1 MGKIAALGV
10 IAMLVCTTPL
20 LAQPLLPAD
29 GGVIILAQARFKEF
43 KPLPGEQVIRGEISK
58 IEKEA
63 YIIKDTDG
71 KEVRLK
77 VTDQTIIRDEFKPG
91 DQVQAHVDKSGV
103 ASVIKYMPPDKTEG
117 QRSPGT
123 GRDSKAP
130 QSGVLPHTDLSQDS
144 ATQLLP
150 GHTIVKGTVEE
161 IKGEMIRVN
170 LGDLKTRPLSLK
182 QAQDQGAASLKEGD
196 QVNIIINAEN
206 GVVDFYREGDPPKH
220 RILHGRIAEIAD
232 DVEWAEIIADNGEK
246 LRLSVQSEA
255 RSRIKRAYTG
265 APAMFLVGEDKILDA
280 VPENAPEIQLPAGK
294 EREKETG
301 KETTKKPESG
311 QPRQK

>member
-1 MGKIAALGV
+1 MGKITALGL

-20 LAQPLLPAD
+20 LAQPLVPAD
-29 GGVIILAQARFKEF
+29 TGMIILAQARFKEF
-43 KPLPGEQVIRGEISK
+43 KPLPGEEVIRGEILK

-63 YIIKDTDG
+63 YVIKDTDG

-77 VTDQTIIRDEFKPG
+77 VTDQTIVRDEFKPG
-91 DQVQAHVDKSGV
+91 DKVQAHVDKSGV
-103 ASVIKYMPPDKTEG
+103 ASVIKYMPPDKMEG

-130 QSGVLPHTDLSQDS
+130 QSGVMPHTDQKASDL
-144 ATQLLP
+144 QLLP
-150 GHTIVKGTVEE
+150 GHTIVRGTVEE

-196 QVNIIINAEN
+196 QVNIIINSEN
-206 GVVDFYREGDPPKH
+206 GIVDFYREGSPPKH

-232 DVEWAEIIADNGEK
+232 DVEWAEILTDDGEK
-246 LRLSVQSEA
+246 KRLGVQSEA

-280 VPENAPEIQLPAGK
+280 VPENASEIQLPAGT
-294 EREKETG
+294 ETG
-301 KETTKKPESG
+301 KEPTKKPESS
-311 QPRQK
+311 QQRQKQHK